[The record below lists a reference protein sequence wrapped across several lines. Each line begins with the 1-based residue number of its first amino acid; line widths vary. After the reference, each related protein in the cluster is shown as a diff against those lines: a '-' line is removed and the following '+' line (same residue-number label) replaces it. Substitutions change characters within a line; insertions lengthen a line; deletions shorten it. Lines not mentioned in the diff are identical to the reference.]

1 MFSYRERLLKEPYYH
16 LFNRGVDKREVFLD
30 DSDYQRAYDTLFFY
44 TAENILKRFSLSS
57 LEEKD
62 FLKSSRDKLVSII
75 SFCFMPN
82 HFHVQVKEEK
92 VSGLSTFISRFSN
105 SYTRYFNLKY
115 KRGGYLFQGKYK
127 KTTIQTDEQLLH
139 VSRYIHLNPLIG
151 NLVSKLE
158 EYRWFSY
165 PEFLSLRKGFC
176 EKEIILSHF
185 SSIQDY
191 INFIA
196 DQANYAR
203 SLKMLNTS
211 EV

>member
-1 MFSYRERLLKEPYYH
+1 MFSYRERLLEEQYYH

-44 TAENILKRFSLSS
+44 TAENIPKRFSMSNS
-57 LEEKD
+57 REKD
-62 FLKSSRDKLVSII
+62 FIKSSRDKLVSVI
-75 SFCFMPN
+75 SFCFMPT
-82 HFHVQVKEEK
+82 HFHFQVKEEK
-92 VSGLSTFISRFSN
+92 VNGLSTFISRFSN
-105 SYTRYFNLKY
+105 SYTRYFDLKY

-139 VSRYIHLNPLIG
+139 VSRYIHLNPLMS
-151 NLVSKLE
+151 NLVLELE
-158 EYRWFSY
+158 EFRWSSY
-165 PEFLSLRKGFC
+165 PEFLSLHHGFC
-176 EKEIILSHF
+176 KKEIILSHF

-196 DQANYAR
+196 DQADYAR
-203 SLKMLNTS
+203 SLKILNTS